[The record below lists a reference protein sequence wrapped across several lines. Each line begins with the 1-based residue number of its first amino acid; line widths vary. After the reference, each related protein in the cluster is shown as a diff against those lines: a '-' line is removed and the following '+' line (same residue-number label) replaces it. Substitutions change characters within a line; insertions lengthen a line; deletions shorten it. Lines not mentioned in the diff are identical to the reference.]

1 MLTKVVMIDSKIDAA
16 FPIECDITLQGL
28 NVSLKLPAIETELV
42 IPIEKIGALLND
54 DLHG

>member
-28 NVSLKLPAIETELV
+28 NVSLKFPAIETELV
-42 IPIEKIGALLND
+42 IPIEKIGAVLND